1 LGYALSG
8 FPSFLLFLSLSRC
21 ASRPVGLSPLRFAL
35 VEFCVQKKNRNYFL
49 LSDIDTRSLPM
60 SAPASSTSAPASSAS
75 SASGG
80 SAAVLPSPT
89 ILLQAT
95 KLAMEQDRAIL
106 LDYYEQTA
114 NGTAF
119 LGEDPETKERILVKS
134 KEEFTSLIKK
144 LYKVGDDFIIL
155 TENSIYIVSGKIQ
168 KRKVNLAALQEAY
181 DAL

>member
-1 LGYALSG
+1 
-8 FPSFLLFLSLSRC
+8 
-21 ASRPVGLSPLRFAL
+21 
-35 VEFCVQKKNRNYFL
+35 
-49 LSDIDTRSLPM
+49 M
-60 SAPASSTSAPASSAS
+60 SAPASSSSASAS
-75 SASGG
+75 SASA
-80 SAAVLPSPT
+80 SATAASSANLPTAT
-89 ILLQAT
+89 ILLQAA

-119 LGEDPETKERILVKS
+119 LGEDPDTKERILVKS
-134 KEEFTSLIKK
+134 KDEFTSLIKK

-155 TENSIYIVSGKIQ
+155 TENSIYLVSGKIQ

>member
-1 LGYALSG
+1 
-8 FPSFLLFLSLSRC
+8 
-21 ASRPVGLSPLRFAL
+21 
-35 VEFCVQKKNRNYFL
+35 
-49 LSDIDTRSLPM
+49 M
-60 SAPASSTSAPASSAS
+60 SAPASSAS
-75 SASGG
+75 ASASASSAGG
-80 SAAVLPSPT
+80 ASASAPAALPSAT
-89 ILLQAT
+89 LLLQAA
-95 KLAMEQDRAIL
+95 KLAMEQDRALL